1 MDKRRN
7 RKRSN
12 WNNQRNQQGK
22 NQNQNQNQN
31 QNSEQKQK
39 KTFQFNHTAYE
50 NEESKLERQKAI
62 QEVKAREVICAKCGQ
77 PITEIA
83 SSLSDKKS
91 GEPIHFECALNEVQ
105 AGETLGEN
113 EKIAYIGQPERPCRG
128 VGDARG
134 RSVPGMRQQQVPHQ
148 DTRREVQ
155 VRLIAYASIQI
166 FNKDHIITGIA
177 QLGR

>member
-22 NQNQNQNQN
+22 NQN
-31 QNSEQKQK
+31 SEQKQK
-39 KTFQFNHTAYE
+39 KVFQFNQTAYE
-50 NEESKLERQKAI
+50 NEDAIRERQKAI
-62 QEVKAREVICAKCGQ
+62 QEIKARQVICAKCGQ

-83 SSLSDKKS
+83 SSLCDKKS

-113 EKIAYIGQPERPCRG
+113 EKIAYIGQ
-128 VGDARG
+128 G
-134 RSVPGMRQQQVPHQ
+134 RFGILYYENPRDQRKFTIKKIIEWE
-148 DTRREVQ
+148 DREKPSEWRDELSGLYSKVE
-155 VRLIAYASIQI
+155 
-166 FNKDHIITGIA
+166 
-177 QLGR
+177 

>member
-22 NQNQNQNQN
+22 NQNQNQN
-31 QNSEQKQK
+31 SEQKQK
-39 KTFQFNHTAYE
+39 KTFQFNQTAYE
-50 NEESKLERQKAI
+50 NEEAKLERLKAI
-62 QEVKAREVICAKCGQ
+62 QELKAREVICAKCGQ

-83 SSLSDKKS
+83 SSLCDKKT

-113 EKIAYIGQPERPCRG
+113 EKIAYIGQGRFG
-128 VGDARG
+128 VLYYENPRDQRKFTIKKIIEWE
-134 RSVPGMRQQQVPHQ
+134 
-148 DTRREVQ
+148 DREKTSEWRDELSGLYSKVE
-155 VRLIAYASIQI
+155 
-166 FNKDHIITGIA
+166 
-177 QLGR
+177 

>member
-83 SSLSDKKS
+83 SSLCDKKT
-91 GEPIHFECALNEVQ
+91 GEPIHFDCALNEVQ

-113 EKIAYIGQPERPCRG
+113 EKIAYIGQGRFG
-128 VGDARG
+128 VLYFENPRDQRKFTIKKIIEWE
-134 RSVPGMRQQQVPHQ
+134 
-148 DTRREVQ
+148 DREKTSEWRDELSGLYSKVE
-155 VRLIAYASIQI
+155 
-166 FNKDHIITGIA
+166 
-177 QLGR
+177 

>member
-22 NQNQNQNQN
+22 NQNQNQN
-31 QNSEQKQK
+31 SEQKQK
-39 KTFQFNHTAYE
+39 KTFQFNQTAYE
-50 NEESKLERQKAI
+50 NEEAKLERLKAI
-62 QEVKAREVICAKCGQ
+62 QELKSRETICAKCGQ

-83 SSLSDKKS
+83 SSLCDKKS

-113 EKIAYIGQPERPCRG
+113 EKIAYIGQGRFG
-128 VGDARG
+128 VLYYENPRDQRKFTIKKIIEWE
-134 RSVPGMRQQQVPHQ
+134 
-148 DTRREVQ
+148 DREKTSEWRDELSGLYSKVE
-155 VRLIAYASIQI
+155 
-166 FNKDHIITGIA
+166 
-177 QLGR
+177 

>member
-22 NQNQNQNQN
+22 NQNQNQN
-31 QNSEQKQK
+31 SEQKQK
-39 KTFQFNHTAYE
+39 KVFQFNQTAYE
-50 NEESKLERQKAI
+50 NEEAKLERQKAI
-62 QEVKAREVICAKCGQ
+62 QELKAREIICAKCGQ

-83 SSLSDKKS
+83 SSLCDKKT

-113 EKIAYIGQPERPCRG
+113 EKIAYIGQGRFG
-128 VGDARG
+128 VLYYENPRDQRKFTIKKIIEWE
-134 RSVPGMRQQQVPHQ
+134 
-148 DTRREVQ
+148 DREKTSEWRDELSGLYSKVE
-155 VRLIAYASIQI
+155 
-166 FNKDHIITGIA
+166 
-177 QLGR
+177 

>member
-83 SSLSDKKS
+83 SSLCDKKS

-113 EKIAYIGQPERPCRG
+113 EKIAYIGQGRFG
-128 VGDARG
+128 VLYYENPRDQRKFTIKKIIEWE
-134 RSVPGMRQQQVPHQ
+134 
-148 DTRREVQ
+148 DREKTSEWRDELSGLYSKVE
-155 VRLIAYASIQI
+155 
-166 FNKDHIITGIA
+166 
-177 QLGR
+177 